1 MLQLLRVQNMALVD
15 EVQLELG
22 PGLTV
27 LTGETGAGK
36 SILITALSL
45 VLGGRASSEVVR
57 RGAKEAAVEALF
69 RLEPGD
75 ELRQRLEER
84 GFDVDGDE
92 FLIRRTIGGGKSRV
106 HINGQLATVG
116 LLNELLR
123 GVVDITSQHEHVSL
137 LDPERHV
144 DVLDRWAGLLKSR
157 ADVAAGALR
166 VSGLRRELEAL
177 DADDAAKAQRE
188 DYLRFAVREIED
200 AAPSPGEMSSLRQDR
215 ARLQHRDKIL
225 QGQQAA
231 VQALEGGAA
240 SASATLGTALRALSS
255 IEAHEPRAR
264 GWVEALERAMAE
276 VEEVVRELQ
285 AGGESAAR
293 EPGRLE
299 AIDDR
304 LELLRRLS
312 RKHGKDEEAILVA
325 LQTMRGQLAEL
336 DDEESHR
343 AELTARLESAT
354 KELRS
359 DAHKLGEARGRGAKR
374 FVGALRR
381 ELSELGLGGV
391 ELRFDLQPIEVG
403 PRGGERVELLVS
415 TNPGEPVRSLA
426 KVASGGELSR
436 FLLAIKQVQAD
447 RGGIQTFVF
456 DEVDAGI
463 GGKTADVLGEKL
475 HEVAA
480 RGQVLCVTHLPQ
492 VAAYADAHYVVEKGR
507 KKGRTLSQV
516 RRVDSAAR
524 IEELARMLGSSSDAG
539 ASLARELVRKAR
551 S

>member
-157 ADVAAGALR
+157 ADVAAEALR

>member
-539 ASLARELVRKAR
+539 ASLARELVRKAK